1 MRVGKVLCAPLE
13 KLFSHHA
20 MKVLLVRGNPR
31 KNGFTHYLTNLF
43 ADGARAAGATITD
56 VDITADDHALKPCL
70 GCYYCWLVK
79 PGECVHHDP
88 MEKLLPELRAMD
100 VLVVATPVYYF
111 AMSSQLKNFFERT
124 FPLSMGG
131 METSRMGILRNRMRD
146 PETWPLKKFISITV
160 GALRARSAYE
170 PVNETFRLIADTMD
184 MELGGQLTRPESHL
198 LPYKMSKP
206 ITLKRIETAFYQAG
220 VEAGTD
226 GKLSAK
232 TMRDAELPL
241 SRDEKF
247 FRTYANIYW
256 EHADALDITNANSS
270 KLQKMVGNDP
280 DILMREMA
288 RCVDPK
294 TTARLR
300 AVIQFDFTDNQR
312 HYRFT
317 VDKGMCDLKFE
328 PTAKPD
334 LRVTC
339 SVDNWVA
346 LFMRQLDV
354 PAALRQ
360 GVIVLEGDK
369 SLFTRL
375 DRYFPPPSV

>member
-1 MRVGKVLCAPLE
+1 
-13 KLFSHHA
+13 

-31 KNGFTHYLTNLF
+31 KNGFTQYLTNRF

-56 VDITADDHALKPCL
+56 VDITAEVHALKPCL

-88 MEKLLPELRAMD
+88 MEKLLPEILAAD
-100 VLVVATPVYYF
+100 LLVCATPVYYF
-111 AMSSQLKNFFERT
+111 GMSSQLKNFFERT

-131 METSRMGILRNRMRD
+131 LETSRMGILRNRMRE
-146 PETWPLKKFISITV
+146 PGQWTHKKFISITV
-160 GALRARSAYE
+160 GALREREAYE
-170 PVNETFRLIADTMD
+170 PTNQTFRLIADTMD

-198 LPYKMSKP
+198 LPYKLSKP
-206 ITLKRIETAFYQAG
+206 ITLKRVEAAFYQAG
-220 VEAGTD
+220 VEAGTS
-226 GKLSAK
+226 GKLSKK
-232 TMRDAELPL
+232 TMADAELPL
-241 SRDEKF
+241 SPDEKY

-256 EHADALDITNANSS
+256 EHADAADITNANSS
-270 KLQKMVGNDP
+270 KLQSRVGNDP

-288 RCVDPK
+288 RCVDAK
-294 TTARLR
+294 ATARLR

-317 VDKGMCDLKFE
+317 LDKGACELKFE

-360 GVIVLEGDK
+360 GVIALEGDK